1 MSRKIIVGLV
11 GFGLSGKVF
20 HAPFIDANPDFELI
34 KVVERKHN
42 NSQKIYP
49 YVAVVRNISDLLN
62 DKEIDLI
69 VITTPNTLHF
79 EMVKN
84 SLLAGKHVVVEKPFT
99 PTSAEAKQLIDLAKE
114 KNLKLFVYQN
124 RRWDGDFLT
133 IKKLIENNVL
143 GGLYEYEAHF
153 DRYAPKFKDNAWRDK
168 NLPGSGILFDLGSHL
183 IDQALSLF
191 GFPEK
196 IEADIQSQRKESKV
210 DDYFR
215 LVLRYEKLK
224 VILTA
229 GMLVDKIGPRFIL
242 KGNNG
247 EFVKYGI
254 DPQEE
259 ALKNSNIPRGKDWGK
274 DSEKYYGSLKTI
286 KDGNISEKKIK
297 TLAGRY
303 QGFYHNVYD
312 VLEKGKEMM
321 VKPEEAARTI
331 EIIEKAFGN

>member
-1 MSRKIIVGLV
+1 MSKKIIVGLV

-20 HAPFIDANPDFELI
+20 HTPFIDANPDFELL
-34 KVVERKHN
+34 KVVERNHN

-49 YVAVVRNISDLLN
+49 YVAVVRDISDLLN

-133 IKKLIENNVL
+133 IKNLIENNVL
-143 GGLYEYEAHF
+143 GELYEYEAHF
-153 DRYAPKFKDNAWRDK
+153 DRYAPEIKENAWRNKDI
-168 NLPGSGILFDLGSHL
+168 PGSGILFDLGSHL

-196 IEADIQSQRKESKV
+196 IEADIQAQRKESKV

-215 LVLRYEKLK
+215 LILIYKKLK

-229 GMLVDKIGPRFIL
+229 GMLVNEIGPRYIV

-259 ALKNSNIPRGKDWGK
+259 ALKNGSVPGEKNWGK
-274 DSEKYYGSLKTI
+274 DSPKYYGLLKTI
-286 KDGNISEKKIK
+286 KDGNISEKKIE

-303 QGFYHNVYD
+303 QEFYHNVYD
-312 VLEKGKEMM
+312 VLINGKEMA

-331 EIIEKAFGN
+331 EVIEKAFGG